1 VVVDTSALV
10 AVLFE
15 EPEHDEFVA
24 LLADAA
30 DPLISAATLVE
41 ASIVMRAKTGHEGI
55 VDLDDLL
62 SAAAVRCVAF
72 DIAQAHVARDAFA
85 RYGKGRSPAGLNLG
99 DCFSYALAKAADRPL
114 LFKGSDFVQTD
125 IAPARR

>member
-1 VVVDTSALV
+1 MVVDTSALV

-15 EPEHDEFVA
+15 EPERDALIA
-24 LLADAA
+24 LLADAD

-41 ASIVMRAKTGHEGI
+41 SSIVMRAKTGHEGI

-62 SAAAVRCVAF
+62 SAAAVRCVAV
-72 DIAQAHVARDAFA
+72 DVTQAHAARDAFA
-85 RYGKGRSPAGLNLG
+85 RYGKGRAPAGLNLG
-99 DCFSYALAKAADRPL
+99 DCFSYALAKTANRPL
-114 LFKGSDFVQTD
+114 LFTGSDFSQTD